1 MAAQPVLTILLVVVQ
16 LAKKTGG
23 TLTDCVINNVQINI
37 IKTILHKYVQVVFI
51 VAKPAEIGNKVIV

>member
-1 MAAQPVLTILLVVVQ
+1 MVAQLVLTILLEVVQ
-16 LAKKTGG
+16 LAKKIGG